1 MRSKHGCADMWGHG
15 VSHRASLLGAPMT
28 LPVCSFHARLMP
40 PCMWDQMLPQAYHK
54 IICFSPMRATT
65 YEEPMPVPSVWA
77 WQVANVSQPSSRRIR
92 WQTRE
97 SPFRPRVEVETAS
110 ISNSQ
115 TGELP
120 SLCGV
125 NDVCASTASSNMWLA
140 TSAQWWSKK
149 PQHGVPHNVL
159 NFKVLETQG
168 GFPKWPSSMAQLT
181 SGNKPPGI
189 SRLSHTAG
197 KTWARGYTNTS
208 IIQTGWF
215 AEVDRESDES
225 SQFSYMFTKSDGRS
239 AFQAWV
245 LDTLRVQSV
254 ASHSS
259 GFAAK
264 NEARAPS
271 QNHQEPATRNKNSR
285 WVVEIDH
292 GVVDRYYIVL
302 AWQNLRDHSTHW
314 CRPWPNDMELI
325 CIDDWIIVFI
335 LLMAGI
341 EKSQEDHSSLCVFC
355 RPLLGLSQ

>member
-1 MRSKHGCADMWGHG
+1 MRSKHDCAVMWGHG

-77 WQVANVSQPSSRRIR
+77 WQVANVSQPSNRRIR

-149 PQHGVPHNVL
+149 PQHDVLHNVL

-181 SGNKPPGI
+181 SGNNPQGSAVSATLLERPGPVATPI
-189 SRLSHTAG
+189 HQWYKLGGLQRLIGKVTSLASSH
-197 KTWARGYTNTS
+197 
-208 IIQTGWF
+208 
-215 AEVDRESDES
+215 
-225 SQFSYMFTKSDGRS
+225 
-239 AFQAWV
+239 
-245 LDTLRVQSV
+245 
-254 ASHSS
+254 
-259 GFAAK
+259 
-264 NEARAPS
+264 
-271 QNHQEPATRNKNSR
+271 
-285 WVVEIDH
+285 
-292 GVVDRYYIVL
+292 
-302 AWQNLRDHSTHW
+302 
-314 CRPWPNDMELI
+314 I
-325 CIDDWIIVFI
+325 CS
-335 LLMAGI
+335 LNQMAGAHFRHGYWTLYGF
-341 EKSQEDHSSLCVFC
+341 S
-355 RPLLGLSQ
+355 P